1 MKSLKILKKPRWFAV
16 ITTLCFVVFT
26 LFVAIGCNKQEI
38 SKEIPPVNKEID
50 PALLIGEWDC
60 VKFAYTEDGKT
71 ISDVAAISR
80 GHLEIPFAPTPVE
93 NNPEDRWSFH
103 HTYNTSYFICSISGN
118 LIELKLD
125 GYSFAAFLPEE
136 LAIIF
141 ALENAYSFAVKDD
154 ELMIYFAKGDHWNL
168 LILKKQNP

>member
-1 MKSLKILKKPRWFAV
+1 MKSLKIFKKPLWFTI
-16 ITTLCFVVFT
+16 ITTLCLVIVA

-38 SKEIPPVNKEID
+38 SQEIPPVNEETD

-71 ISDVAAISR
+71 ISDVAAISK

-93 NNPEDRWSFH
+93 NNPEDRWCFE
-103 HTYNTSYFICSISGN
+103 YKNAILFICSISGN

-125 GYSFAAFLPEE
+125 GYTYAMPPPEE
-136 LAIIF
+136 LAIAW